1 MQDRR
6 TFLALAAALLP
17 ASVLTVDAQ
26 APTATGPR
34 ELARHTLTGG
44 FEDFDAILLE
54 LRPGPGQG
62 REHQH
67 PGPVLG
73 YVVEGKVR
81 FGINRE
87 PERIVS
93 AGETFFEPTG
103 ALHSAWGSA
112 DPSAP
117 ARVLVFMVIP
127 KGTRG

>member
-26 APTATGPR
+26 TPAATGPR
-34 ELARHTLTGG
+34 ELMRHTLTGPLG
-44 FEDFDAILLE
+44 DFDAILLE
-54 LRPGPGQG
+54 LRPAPGQG

-67 PGPVLG
+67 TGPVLG
-73 YVVEGKVR
+73 YVLEGQVR

-103 ALHSAWGSA
+103 ALHSTWGSA

-117 ARVLVFMVIP
+117 ARVLAFMVIP